1 MDLINQIKKLSKELA
16 PEITQIRR
24 HLHMHPE
31 LSYLEKE
38 TSEYISQ
45 ILDKAGIVYR
55 KGIVKTGIL
64 AKISGQLEGKKV
76 VALRAELDAL
86 PIEEMNDIAYKSVNQ
101 GIMHACGHDAHSAS
115 LIGTAMILDKLKH
128 RFGGTIILVFQPGE
142 EKAPGGAKLMLD
154 QGIFNDVKPD
164 LILAQHAMPSMASGT
179 AGFCQGTY
187 MASSDEL
194 YITIKGRGGHAAMP
208 HQITDTVLA
217 ASQIIVA
224 LQQIVSRNADPF
236 SPTVLSFGKIRA
248 DGAVNVIPSEVFL
261 EGTFRTMNDRWKKEA
276 HRQMKKIAQSI
287 ATGMGATCEFN
298 IVEGYP
304 VLYNDPGITALSKEH
319 ACKFLG
325 DKKVLNLEPRMTA
338 EDFAFF
344 AQQIPATFYRLG
356 VSNAKKGISADLHSP
371 FFDIDEEALE
381 TGMGLMAYLAVRHLA
396 GKD

>member
-16 PEITQIRR
+16 PEIIQIRR

-31 LSYLEKE
+31 LSYLERE

-45 ILDKAGIVYR
+45 ILDKAGIVHL

-64 AKISGQLEGKKV
+64 AKITGQLEGKKA

-86 PIEEMNDIAYKSVNQ
+86 PIEEMNDKAYKSVNR

-115 LIGTAMILDKLKH
+115 LIGTAMILDQLKH
-128 RFGGTIILVFQPGE
+128 SFGGTIILIFQPGE
-142 EKAPGGAKLMLD
+142 EKAPGGAKLLLEE
-154 QGIFNDVKPD
+154 GIFNDIKPD

-179 AGFCQGTY
+179 IGFCQGTY

-236 SPTVLSFGKIRA
+236 SPTVLSFGKVRA

-261 EGTFRTMNDRWKKEA
+261 EGTFRTMNERWKKEA

-304 VLYNDPGITALSKEH
+304 VLHNDPEITVLSKEY

-325 DKKVLNLEPRMTA
+325 DKKVLNLDPRMTA

-356 VSNAKKGISADLHSP
+356 VSNAKKGITADLHTP

-381 TGMGLMAYLAVRHLA
+381 TGMGLMAYLAFSHLQET
-396 GKD
+396 G

>member
-16 PEITQIRR
+16 PEIIQIRR

-31 LSYLEKE
+31 LSYLERE
-38 TSEYISQ
+38 TSQYISH
-45 ILDKAGIVYR
+45 ILDKAGIPHQ

-64 AKISGQLEGKKV
+64 AKISGQLEGKKAI
-76 VALRAELDAL
+76 ALRAELDAL
-86 PIEEMNDIAYKSVNQ
+86 PIEEINDKSYKSVNR

-115 LIGTAMILDKLKH
+115 LIGTAMILDQLKH
-128 RFGGTIILVFQPGE
+128 RFGGTIILIFQPGE
-142 EKAPGGAKLMLD
+142 EKAPGGAKLMLEE
-154 QGIFNDVKPD
+154 GIFNDLKPD

-179 AGFCQGTY
+179 VGFCQGTY

-194 YITIKGRGGHAAMP
+194 YITIKGHGGHAAMP

-236 SPTVLSFGKIRA
+236 SPTVLSIGKIRA
-248 DGAVNVIPSEVFL
+248 EGAVNVIPSEVFM
-261 EGTFRTMNDRWKKEA
+261 EGTFRTMNDQWKKEA
-276 HRQMKKIAQSI
+276 HRQMKKITQSI

-304 VLYNDPGITALSKEH
+304 VLYNDPEMTALSKEY

-325 DKKVLNLEPRMTA
+325 EKKVLNLEPRMTA

-344 AQQIPATFYRLG
+344 AQQIPATFYRLFLQIG
-356 VSNAKKGISADLHSP
+356 C
-371 FFDIDEEALE
+371 FQC
-381 TGMGLMAYLAVRHLA
+381 
-396 GKD
+396 